1 MMLAL
6 LLADIDEMR
15 IYYILNEGSK
25 ATKDIFYFSA
35 EDNGKSVL
43 RPYLVVLVKSSQYE
57 MEKNLTVY
65 IVITISNVIISPNE
79 FFWFYL

>member
-1 MMLAL
+1 MMLAFL
-6 LLADIDEMR
+6 LDDIDEMR

-43 RPYLVVLVKSSQYE
+43 RPYLAVLV
-57 MEKNLTVY
+57 N
-65 IVITISNVIISPNE
+65 
-79 FFWFYL
+79 

>member
-6 LLADIDEMR
+6 LLDDIDEMR

-35 EDNGKSVL
+35 EDNGKSVS
-43 RPYLVVLVKSSQYE
+43 RPYLAVLV
-57 MEKNLTVY
+57 N
-65 IVITISNVIISPNE
+65 
-79 FFWFYL
+79 

>member
-1 MMLAL
+1 MILTL

-43 RPYLVVLVKSSQYE
+43 RPYPAVLV
-57 MEKNLTVY
+57 N
-65 IVITISNVIISPNE
+65 
-79 FFWFYL
+79 

>member
-1 MMLAL
+1 MLFLSYSCSVCRHGICMMLTL

-43 RPYLVVLVKSSQYE
+43 RPYPAVLF
-57 MEKNLTVY
+57 N
-65 IVITISNVIISPNE
+65 
-79 FFWFYL
+79 

>member
-25 ATKDIFYFSA
+25 AAKDIFYFSA

-43 RPYLVVLVKSSQYE
+43 RPYLAVLVKSSQHE
-57 MEKNLTVY
+57 MEKN
-65 IVITISNVIISPNE
+65 
-79 FFWFYL
+79 